1 MSFAH
6 LKRRVERGE
15 ALLEGRVQQAAET
28 QARLKREWR
37 AAWTPL
43 RIVVAGL
50 GAGLVTG
57 RLHPEKAIGKIG
69 KVAGPG
75 TLQLL
80 TSAIGLVGS
89 LQAAMAAMT
98 ASGAAETAADTADD
112 AAQDAARSAA
122 GQPPGA
128 PAGQAAPAR
137 AAPVADS
144 ATAASGA
151 EPPRRHDQH
160 WDTQPSP
167 AEAATDVS
175 ER

>member
-15 ALLEGRVQQAAET
+15 ALLDGRMQQASET

-37 AAWTPL
+37 EAWTPL
-43 RIVVAGL
+43 RIMVAGF

-57 RLHPEKAIGKIG
+57 RMHPEKAIGRIG
-69 KVAGPG
+69 RIAGPG
-75 TLQLL
+75 TIQLL

-89 LQAAMAAMT
+89 LQAAIAAMT

-112 AAQDAARSAA
+112 AAQEASRSAN
-122 GQPPGA
+122 PGTGA
-128 PAGQAAPAR
+128 NVAR
-137 AAPVADS
+137 AASRRDAGRPDPAPAPRS
-144 ATAASGA
+144 A
-151 EPPRRHDQH
+151 ERPRRHDQR
-160 WDTQPSP
+160 WDSQPSP
-167 AEAATDVS
+167 AEAATEIS